1 MTFTKNRRPAR
12 KPASP
17 PTGAA
22 TSPKPALRKPRKKA
36 AAKPVRKPVDRA
48 AVPNIENTGREASY
62 LDQLIRQ
69 ETPVAVVLRNGE
81 TWEGYIR
88 YYDRDVF
95 SLGPLDGGPKIFLR
109 KDSVRYLY
117 EME

>member
-1 MTFTKNRRPAR
+1 MTFTKNRRPTR
-12 KPASP
+12 KPAGPSS
-17 PTGAA
+17 GGSSSGKADA
-22 TSPKPALRKPRKKA
+22 RKPRKKIS
-36 AAKPVRKPVDRA
+36 AKPVRKPTDRA

-69 ETPVAVVLRNGE
+69 ETPVSVVLRNGE

-109 KDSVRYLY
+109 KDSIRYLY
-117 EME
+117 ETE